1 MEKINLM
8 KRDARQ
14 PVQINR
20 KVLDLVRRRCN
31 QTGRSVAREVDILL
45 LQFFENEEAEKA
57 E

>member
-45 LQFFENEEAEKA
+45 LEFFEREESNKD
-57 E
+57 